1 MTDVQ
6 TTTAPDTAES
16 DAVRPCACAHST
28 RRNVLLGAGAV
39 GATAVLAAC
48 GTSTSANPLGTD
60 YGNDP
65 APAGS
70 GAANAN
76 GAGGSTAGPGGG
88 STAGPGGTAGP
99 NAGNAK
105 GATPIA
111 KVADVKVGSGVIKG
125 DYVITQ
131 PVAGTFKAFSTVCP
145 HAGCNVNKIDA
156 GVISCPCHGSQ
167 FSVKDGSVVQGP
179 ATTGLTGKNVKADGA
194 NVVLA

>member
-6 TTTAPDTAES
+6 TTTEPHIGDSEPT
-16 DAVRPCACAHST
+16 RPCACAHSN

-48 GTSTSANPLGTD
+48 GTSTGGNTNGTD
-60 YGNDP
+60 FSNNP

-70 GAANAN
+70 AGAQAT
-76 GAGGSTAGPGGG
+76 GAGPV

-99 NAGNAK
+99 NAGNGS

-111 KVADVKVGSGVIKG
+111 KVADVKVGGGVIKG

-131 PVAGTFKAFSTVCP
+131 PVAGTFKAFSSVCP
-145 HAGCNVNKIDA
+145 HAGCNVNKIDG

-167 FSVKDGSVVQGP
+167 FSVKDGSVVTGP
-179 ATTGLTGKNVKADGA
+179 ATQGLTGKAVKAEGG

>member
-6 TTTAPDTAES
+6 TTTEPHIGDSEPM
-16 DAVRPCACAHST
+16 RPCACAHST

-48 GTSTSANPLGTD
+48 GTAGGANANGTD
-60 YGNDP
+60 FSNDP

-70 GAANAN
+70 GPANAN
-76 GAGGSTAGPGGG
+76 PGSGG

-99 NAGNAK
+99 NAGD
-105 GATPIA
+105 GGGSTPIA

-125 DYVITQ
+125 DYVVTQ

-167 FSVKDGSVVQGP
+167 FSVKDGSVITGP
-179 ATTGLTGKNVKADGA
+179 ATQGLTGKAVKAQGS

>member
-6 TTTAPDTAES
+6 TTTEPHIGEAEPM
-16 DAVRPCACAHST
+16 RPCACAHSN
-28 RRNVLLGAGAV
+28 RRNVLLGMGAV

-48 GTSTSANPLGTD
+48 GTSTGGNTSGTD
-60 YGNDP
+60 YSDNP

-70 GAANAN
+70 AGAQAT
-76 GAGGSTAGPGGG
+76 GAGPVGTG
-88 STAGPGGTAGP
+88 GPGGTAGP
-99 NAGNAK
+99 NAGD
-105 GATPIA
+105 GGGSTPIA
-111 KVADVKVGSGVIKG
+111 KVADVKVGGGVIKG

-131 PVAGTFKAFSTVCP
+131 PVAGTFKAFSSVCP

-167 FSVKDGSVVQGP
+167 FSVKDGSVITGP
-179 ATTGLTGKNVKADGA
+179 ATQGLTGKAVKADGG

>member
-6 TTTAPDTAES
+6 TTTAPETQEAETAL
-16 DAVRPCACAHST
+16 PCACAHST

-48 GTSTSANPLGTD
+48 GTNTGGNSTGTD
-60 YGNDP
+60 YSNDP

-70 GAANAN
+70 KGAQAA
-76 GAGGSTAGPGGG
+76 GAQSTAGPGPG
-88 STAGPGGTAGP
+88 STAGP
-99 NAGNAK
+99 NAGNGA

-111 KVADVKVGSGVIKG
+111 KTADVKVGSGIIAAN
-125 DYVITQ
+125 YVVTQ

-156 GVISCPCHGSQ
+156 GVITCPCHGSQ
-167 FSVKDGSVVQGP
+167 FSVKDGSVVTGP
-179 ATTGLTGKNVKADGA
+179 ATQGLTSKTVKVDGA
-194 NVVLA
+194 NIVAA